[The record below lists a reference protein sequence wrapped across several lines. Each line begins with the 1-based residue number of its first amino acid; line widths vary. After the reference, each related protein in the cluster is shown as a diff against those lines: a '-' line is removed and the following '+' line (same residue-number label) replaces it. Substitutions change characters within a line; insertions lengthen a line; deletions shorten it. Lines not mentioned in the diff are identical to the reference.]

1 MEAAMK
7 SVRAPNKN
15 IRITKWKVKTGH
27 KVNQGAILC
36 IYETDDAKGLK
47 IKANEV
53 GTICEIMGQE
63 GDRKPPGSVLVTI
76 EPCRHPTVMKD
87 MCAECGADLREEAG
101 MAGERKEPVTAT
113 VAMVHS
119 IPELIISE
127 EQAKEIGREDENRLL
142 KTKKLVLLVD
152 LDQTLIHTTNDN
164 IPANLKGVFHY
175 QLRHGNGKMWYHTR
189 IRPGTQHFLETV
201 SKMYELHICT
211 FGVRMYAHTI
221 ARFLD
226 PEEKYFSHR
235 ILSRDECFNPNSK
248 TANLKALF
256 PCGDKMV
263 CIIDDR
269 EDVWNFAPNLIHVK
283 PYRFFQGTAD
293 INAPPGLTKTE
304 HDQEPVHHRVRRV
317 SRSKSIE
324 KEDEIEADDSVEK
337 GDNLQTKNDEETE
350 KSYVKEDNKTANSA
364 NEDKNETIPSETS
377 DITENNQKGVNT
389 KSGSDNENNNKNLET
404 QQRKTENEIDNSEP
418 KVSNDI
424 KQTEKSEKCK
434 EAESSSV
441 VTEMETNPK
450 DLDQNLEADNKTS
463 DIEKEIE
470 NSDKTEFEGKNSS
483 VKSMDTD
490 KSESAN
496 PDDSKRDKESMDNLQ
511 EEDVEIEWDDE
522 DDYLLYLEEILTRIH
537 KTFFD
542 FNDQLKSKN
551 DTEDVP
557 DLKNIISY
565 IKIKVLNGVNIV
577 FSGVFPTN
585 MPPEK
590 SRAYLVA
597 KALGANIHTNIIPND
612 GVDKGVAT
620 THLVAAKLGTNKVRM
635 ALKCKSVKIVNS
647 NWLWSCAERYEHV
660 DERLFPLDKE
670 TSKETRDSPDVSYEK
685 SRKRK
690 SDPEEV
696 SETSNLEKRLKTGE
710 IQVST
715 AESQTEAST
724 SHQKIKSKDT
734 EMTENQNPT
743 FSRTYNP
750 LLAFSDDD
758 LACMDKEVE
767 EIMNDDPDNNS
778 SEDDDE
784 RDSRMRLHVLSSGE
798 NDSSSQDS
806 LSADLPRG
814 WKTKDRSGSSDSPV
828 ASDHDEPHDIESEN
842 DLEHFEKT
850 VDAFAPDTDSDD
862 NESIGSMDDEMA
874 AAIEKEFLEL

>member
-15 IRITKWKVKTGH
+15 IRITKWKVKPGQR
-27 KVNQGAILC
+27 VNQGAILC

-175 QLRHGNGKMWYHTR
+175 QLRHGYGKMWYHTR

-221 ARFLD
+221 ARYLD

-263 CIIDDR
+263 AIIDDR

-317 SRSKSIE
+317 SRSKSME
-324 KEDEIEADDSVEK
+324 KEDEIEIDDSVKK
-337 GDNLQTKNDEETE
+337 GDNLQTKNDEEIE
-350 KSYVKEDNKTANSA
+350 KSCVKEDNKVVDSA
-364 NEDKNETIPSETS
+364 NKDKNKTIPSETS
-377 DITENNQKGVNT
+377 ETNQKDVNK
-389 KSGSDNENNNKNLET
+389 KSGSYNENNNKNLENKKE
-404 QQRKTENEIDNSEP
+404 KTEIDNSEP
-418 KVSNDI
+418 KISDDI
-424 KQTEKSEKCK
+424 KQTENKEKC
-434 EAESSSV
+434 EEGESLSV
-441 VTEMETNPK
+441 VKEIETNPK
-450 DLDQNLEADNKTS
+450 VQDLEAQNSDMEIDNKKS
-463 DIEKEIE
+463 DIENPK
-470 NSDKTEFEGKNSS
+470 KTQMDDKNSS

-496 PDDSKRDKESMDNLQ
+496 PDDSKTNNESVDNLK

-537 KTFFD
+537 KTFFE
-542 FNDQLKSKN
+542 FNDQLKSKKN
-551 DTEDVP
+551 TEEVP

-612 GVDKGVAT
+612 GVEKGMAT

-635 ALKCKSVKIVNS
+635 ALKCKTVKIVNA

-670 TSKETRDSPDVSYEK
+670 TSKESRDSPDVSYEK

-690 SDPEEV
+690 SDPDDV
-696 SETSNLEKRLKTGE
+696 SDKSNLEKRLKTGE
-710 IQVST
+710 SQ
-715 AESQTEAST
+715 ESAEAST
-724 SHQKIKSKDT
+724 SQQKSKDT
-734 EMTENQNPT
+734 EMTENQNPM
-743 FSRTYNP
+743 FSKTYNP

-767 EIMNDDPDNNS
+767 EIMDDDPDNNS

-814 WKTKDRSGSSDSPV
+814 WKKKDRSGSSDSPV
-828 ASDHDEPHDIESEN
+828 VSEKDEPHDIESEN

-862 NESIGSMDDEMA
+862 NASIGSMDDEMA